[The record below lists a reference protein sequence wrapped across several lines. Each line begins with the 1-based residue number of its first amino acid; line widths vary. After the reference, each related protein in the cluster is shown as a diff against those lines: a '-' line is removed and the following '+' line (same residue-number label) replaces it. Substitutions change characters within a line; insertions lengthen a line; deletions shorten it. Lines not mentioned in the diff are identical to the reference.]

1 MPERGAFG
9 WRLEAC
15 GLMASD
21 EAEDFDLGDRLSTK
35 GLVNAAQH
43 NGKIDVVIALAD
55 PATGRV
61 GVRLNDG
68 FEFRIKLCNL
78 ELPTNWT

>member
-1 MPERGAFG
+1 
-9 WRLEAC
+9 
-15 GLMASD
+15 MASD

-61 GVRLNDG
+61 DG